1 MTVNQENVNA
11 VVTAADS
18 RYVRQVA
25 GKDLSTNDF
34 TDAEKTKLA
43 GLYNTT
49 VDSSLSDS
57 SENPVQNKKVKEAL
71 DTKANASDLAT
82 VATSGS
88 YTDLSNTP
96 SLSDLGGVVTV
107 AKQTNAESG
116 YAATYVVKQNG
127 SQVGEKINIPKDFL
141 VKSASV
147 ETVETAD
154 SPVSGYSVGDKY
166 LDFVINTKDNSSTDE
181 HLYVL
186 VSDLID
192 TYTADNSTLQ
202 LSNNQFSIKD
212 NGVTLGK
219 LSTGVQTSLGY
230 ADSWNSSPAKGITS
244 NDISNWNAKSELTT
258 SDVDTEIEAYFSALT
273 TALSQ

>member
-1 MTVNQENVNA
+1 MNA
-11 VVTAADS
+11 
-18 RYVRQVA
+18 
-25 GKDLSTNDF
+25 
-34 TDAEKTKLA
+34 
-43 GLYNTT
+43 
-49 VDSSLSDS
+49 
-57 SENPVQNKKVKEAL
+57 
-71 DTKANASDLAT
+71 
-82 VATSGS
+82 
-88 YTDLSNTP
+88 
-96 SLSDLGGVVTV
+96 
-107 AKQTNAESG
+107 
-116 YAATYVVKQNG
+116 YVVKQNG

-154 SPVSGYSVGDKY
+154 DPVSGYSVGDKY

-186 VSDLID
+186 VTDLID

-212 NGVTLGK
+212 NGVALGK

-244 NDISNWNAKSELTT
+244 NDITNWNAKSELTT
-258 SDVDTEIEAYFSALT
+258 SDVDTEIEAYFTALT
-273 TALSQ
+273 TALGQ

>member
-1 MTVNQENVNA
+1 MTVNQESVNA

-49 VDSSLSDS
+49 VDSTLSDS
-57 SENPVQNKKVKEAL
+57 SENPVQNKVVKEAL
-71 DTKANASDLAT
+71 DTKADASDLAT

-88 YTDLSNTP
+88 YADLSNTP

-107 AKQTNAESG
+107 AKQTSAESG

-154 SPVSGYSVGDKY
+154 DPVTGYSIGDKY
-166 LDFVINTKDNSSTDE
+166 LDFVINAKDNSSTDE

-186 VSDLID
+186 VTDLID

-212 NGVTLGK
+212 NGVALGK

-244 NDISNWNAKSELTT
+244 NDITNWNAKSELTT

-273 TALSQ
+273 TALGQ